1 MEMGTITILGLVG
14 GFIATILAFIFIIP
28 ESRLS
33 QLNHPVLVF
42 LHNLFNFKSLWIEK
56 ILKFF
61 YTFLTIT
68 SVVYGFFK
76 LFQVNEVRIW
86 NYYTNNYTVEK
97 EWAGY
102 YGLAVMIVAPV
113 IIRIAYEL
121 LMMTV
126 LLVKNTIEIN
136 NKLGK
141 QPAATAYREETPKR
155 EDSPVREAAPKRE
168 DSPVRE
174 AAPQGKC
181 CPKCGHHI
189 APDSTAIFCTNC
201 GASLDM

>member
-1 MEMGTITILGLVG
+1 MEMGTITILGLIG
-14 GFIATILAFIFIIP
+14 GLIATILAFIFIIP

-33 QLNHPVLVF
+33 QLGHPILIF

-68 SVVYGFFK
+68 SVATGFFM
-76 LFQVNEVRIW
+76 LFQVEERW
-86 NYYTNNYTVEK
+86 GYYYHEK
-97 EWAGY
+97 EWVGY
-102 YGLAVMIVAPV
+102 RGLIVMIVAPIV
-113 IIRIAYEL
+113 IRIVYEL

-141 QPAATAYREETPKR
+141 QPATSAPSEDAPKK
-155 EDSPVREAAPKRE
+155 DNFVKREAAPKKE
-168 DSPVRE
+168 E
-174 AAPQGKC
+174 APKARYC
-181 CPKCGHHI
+181 TKCGHQVDPNSS
-189 APDSTAIFCTNC
+189 AMFCTNC
-201 GASLDM
+201 GSTLDM

>member
-1 MEMGTITILGLVG
+1 MEMGTITILGLIG
-14 GFIATILAFIFIIP
+14 GLIATILAFIFIIP

-33 QLNHPVLVF
+33 QLGHPILVF

-68 SVVYGFFK
+68 SVATGFFM
-76 LFQVNEVRIW
+76 LFQVEKTW
-86 NYYTNNYTVEK
+86 SYYYGYDK
-97 EWAGY
+97 EWVGY
-102 YGLAVMIVAPV
+102 RGLIVMIVAPIV
-113 IIRIAYEL
+113 IRIAYEL

-141 QPAATAYREETPKR
+141 QSATSTPS
-155 EDSPVREAAPKRE
+155 EDAPKR
-168 DSPVRE
+168 DDFVKRE
-174 AAPQGKC
+174 AAPQKEAPKGRC
-181 CPKCGHHI
+181 CPKCGHQ
-189 APDSTAIFCTNC
+189 ADPNSTAMFCTNC
-201 GASLDM
+201 GSTLDI